1 MPSKKSLTGE
11 SGRESNNMNSS
22 FELRMCGNYYEL
34 VHEGEKFLTSA
45 GCPDPAADAR
55 LLLFFVMGWNLT
67 DYALQGGQPCENDKA
82 EKFLRLVERRMA
94 REPVQYITGTASFFG
109 YDFHVTP
116 DVLIPRFDTETL
128 VESVLPHIKSGD
140 RILDMCTGS
149 GCIAITIFLMSANA
163 GKTVS
168 VTASDIS
175 VAALDMARENAAALG
190 AQITAVRSDLFER
203 ILGTYDIITV
213 NPPYIETDVIGT
225 LDPEVRLFEPHLAL
239 DGSNDGLTFYRRIVR
254 EAGDYL
260 APGGLLALEIGFD
273 QSEAVE
279 ELMRAE
285 SFANVRTVRDLSGN
299 ARCVLG
305 YAAENAADAACGLEN
320 I

>member
-1 MPSKKSLTGE
+1 MPSKRSLTGE
-11 SGRESNNMNSS
+11 SGRENNYMNSS
-22 FELRMCGNYYEL
+22 FELRMCGSYYEL
-34 VHEGEKFLTSA
+34 VHEGEKLLTSA
-45 GCPDPAADAR
+45 GCPEPAADAR

-67 DYALQGGQPCENDKA
+67 DYALLGGQPCENDKA
-82 EKFLRLVERRMA
+82 ERFMRLVERRMV
-94 REPVQYITGTASFFG
+94 REPMQYITGTASFFG
-109 YDFHVTP
+109 YEFHVTQ

-128 VESVLPHIKSGD
+128 VDAVLPHIKSGD

-149 GCIAITIFLMSANA
+149 GCIAITLFLLSANA
-163 GKTVS
+163 GKAVS

-175 VAALDMARENAAALG
+175 AAALDVARENAASLG
-190 AQITAVRSDLFER
+190 AQIRAVRSDLFER
-203 ILGTYDIITV
+203 IEGTYDIITV
-213 NPPYIETDVIGT
+213 NPPYIETGVIGT

-239 DGSNDGLTFYRRIVR
+239 DGSDDGLTFYRRIIR
-254 EAGDYL
+254 EAGNYL
-260 APGGLLALEIGFD
+260 APRGILALEIGFD

-285 SFANVRTVRDLSGN
+285 SFTDVCTVRDLGGN

-305 YAAENAADAACGLEN
+305 YAAENAASAACGLEN